1 MKKHNTLKVV
11 LIALAV
17 AILLSWILP
26 VASFYS
32 SGYGFIDGGYAQV
45 GLFDLSNYVITALS
59 YFGYISLFVLIVGG
73 FYGVL
78 NRVGAYRTLL
88 DKLAAC
94 FKGKEVVVLSI
105 MMVLIAV
112 LTSVCGLQLGLIVF
126 FPMLVSLILLMGFD
140 KVVAALT
147 LVGST
152 MIGLLGTTYGYNNTG
167 MITSI
172 LGNKFTDDMLVKC
185 ILLFLGLVLLILN
198 TILYI
203 RKSKNNAKKVT
214 VKKVVAKETTKDKKT
229 TKAKATKDTKAA
241 VKEESVVV
249 VAKNEEEEDSYVP
262 AAVSG
267 EKHVVWPLAVIL
279 GIIFV
284 ILVLSFTSWSGAFGL
299 DFMQKAHDAVVGFE
313 IFGFPIFSKILGSAI
328 NPFGSWSIVELM
340 VVMVV
345 FMLILALIYKVK
357 FTDMLS
363 NFAQGAKKA
372 IAPAVVILF
381 IYTILVVTTYHGYQL
396 VIDKAILG
404 LTDGFNVFTTFIVAI
419 LSALFNVDASYAFQ
433 SSLPYLA
440 SIVTNTENYSLIS
453 VVYQAAYGFVMLIA
467 PTSIILMGVLSYL
480 KISFGKWFKAVWQLL
495 LELLVVLLIIF
506 TILVLI

>member
-1 MKKHNTLKVV
+1 MLYHSIYKPNPFGHGGEKRSAQLQEYFAGKGDDVSSLGLDLKVAPKFSYIIKAFYWV
-11 LIALAV
+11 LKIFGVRAWKKPYVFLRYVKHV
-17 AILLSWILP
+17 AIWLPQLEKYFSQADVTTFYWESTRDTYYILP
-26 VASFYS
+26 YIARKYNKKIVAFPHNLEALVPNQQSSLFRYDRELAFKRELEVLGICDEVYCIASEESWLLRLWGINASFLPY
-32 SGYGFIDGGYAQV
+32 
-45 GLFDLSNYVITALS
+45 LPP
-59 YFGYISLFVLIVGG
+59 
-73 FYGVL
+73 
-78 NRVGAYRTLL
+78 
-88 DKLAAC
+88 C
-94 FKGKEVVVLSI
+94 E
-105 MMVLIAV
+105 
-112 LTSVCGLQLGLIVF
+112 
-126 FPMLVSLILLMGFD
+126 
-140 KVVAALT
+140 
-147 LVGST
+147 
-152 MIGLLGTTYGYNNTG
+152 
-167 MITSI
+167 
-172 LGNKFTDDMLVKC
+172 
-185 ILLFLGLVLLILN
+185 
-198 TILYI
+198 
-203 RKSKNNAKKVT
+203 
-214 VKKVVAKETTKDKKT
+214 
-229 TKAKATKDTKAA
+229 
-241 VKEESVVV
+241 
-249 VAKNEEEEDSYVP
+249 
-262 AAVSG
+262 
-267 EKHVVWPLAVIL
+267 
-279 GIIFV
+279 
-284 ILVLSFTSWSGAFGL
+284 
-299 DFMQKAHDAVVGFE
+299 MQKQLKTIKKKRDEVAQE
-313 IFGFPIFSKILGSAI
+313 YYLILGSAI